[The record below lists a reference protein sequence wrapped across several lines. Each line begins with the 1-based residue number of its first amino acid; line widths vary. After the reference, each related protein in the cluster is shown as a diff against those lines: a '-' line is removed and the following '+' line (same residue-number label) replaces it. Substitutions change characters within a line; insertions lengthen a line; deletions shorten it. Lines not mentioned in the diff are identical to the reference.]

1 MDTLVM
7 DITCV
12 QNAFQ
17 MPPLNMEGHLHLE
30 TFDVSIVLTQHVHYP
45 VEQRVAISKS
55 FHAHS
60 VKELALVEK
69 LPYEKIV
76 GPMFFLAQT
85 T

>member
-12 QNAFQ
+12 QNASP
-17 MPPLNMEGHLHLE
+17 MLPLNMEGHPHLE
-30 TFDVSIVLTQHVHYP
+30 TFDVSIVLTQHVHYLA
-45 VEQRVAISKS
+45 EQRVAILKS

-60 VKELALVEK
+60 VNALVLLEK
-69 LPYEKIV
+69 LPYEKIAV
-76 GPMFFLAQT
+76 PMFFLVQT